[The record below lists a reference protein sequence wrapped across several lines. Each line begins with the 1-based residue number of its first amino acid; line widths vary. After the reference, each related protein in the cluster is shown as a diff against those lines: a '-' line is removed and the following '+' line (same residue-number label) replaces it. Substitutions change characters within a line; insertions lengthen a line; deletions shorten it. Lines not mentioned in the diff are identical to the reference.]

1 MLCLIDF
8 PCHVIW
14 SNIPHVLTIDNYSKL
29 INYWRKDNSYSQWP
43 LVSKIRC
50 LEKRKKSRQTGGFN
64 KLKGKHSG
72 IGRNFNNWR
81 STPSSRHHYY
91 RNVESGCILLS
102 AIEKRVVEMKKKTR
116 QETFRSWSWTDTRFK
131 FIRATRIYWPW
142 LRFNMSTLEKVGFLK
157 RKEEVEL

>member
-1 MLCLIDF
+1 MLFLIDF

-14 SNIPHVLTIDNYSKL
+14 SNILQVLTIDNYSKL
-29 INYWRKDNSYSQWP
+29 INYWRKDYSYSQWP

-64 KLKGKHSG
+64 KLKGKHGG

-91 RNVESGCILLS
+91 RNAESGCILLS
-102 AIEKRVVEMKKKTR
+102 ATQKSRRNEKLRKRDKKL
-116 QETFRSWSWTDTRFK
+116 SDLDHGL
-131 FIRATRIYWPW
+131 IRDSSLYEQRG
-142 LRFNMSTLEKVGFLK
+142 FVGRNYALTWAHLK
-157 RKEEVEL
+157 KWGS